1 MAYAVSCRCAQLY
14 NAIHSA
20 YVCMRKSLSL
30 YLSHPQSVTW
40 LCGCAKRPLVSHT
53 HTQYWQ
59 YLRIW
64 VCWCRHILA
73 PGPKYVSSCSQHI
86 SAISVTKILSLFESR
101 ESLQQNYKQ
110 RHTYRRASFMKSVRA
125 HCRNHWNGKCMC
137 VATAWLNDKR
147 RALSSLHQPNCWH
160 TTFSITV
167 RTLQIFG
174 CRRITNA
181 KHANFPA
188 GLCTHIFMCFWG
200 RSKCVCVCVCVL
212 WLRLR
217 VLYLDEFENHSH
229 RI

>member
-1 MAYAVSCRCAQLY
+1 M
-14 NAIHSA
+14 
-20 YVCMRKSLSL
+20 
-30 YLSHPQSVTW
+30 
-40 LCGCAKRPLVSHT
+40 SHT

-137 VATAWLNDKR
+137 VTGYHLAERQKASTKQPTSTELLAYHFQYHRSNFANFWLPPYYER
-147 RALSSLHQPNCWH
+147 EACEFPSWPMYTHLHVFLRALEVCL
-160 TTFSITV
+160 
-167 RTLQIFG
+167 R
-174 CRRITNA
+174 
-181 KHANFPA
+181 
-188 GLCTHIFMCFWG
+188 M
-200 RSKCVCVCVCVL
+200 CVCAVA
-212 WLRLR
+212 
-217 VLYLDEFENHSH
+217 
-229 RI
+229 